1 MSESTTSEERATTPE
16 RRGAAPEKR
25 TGAAEERVAAS
36 EEAATA
42 PESRVTVPE
51 RLTADSEEQTGAIAE
66 REAAPDSR
74 TAAVGPTQ
82 RASGAARPDTGP
94 TRPVAETTRRAAV
107 TTRQPVAEASAAVP
121 PQGSVARPATPEAAV
136 AALAAD
142 GPGLPFLIGV
152 RHHAPS
158 LAAAVPALLDAAA
171 PDVLLVE
178 LPAEFQPWLGWLAH
192 EETRAPVA
200 LAAVPA
206 GGPGAGGEQGPAF
219 YPFADF
225 SPELAALRWAARNGV
240 PAVACDLPLAD
251 RAWARGGPD
260 APAPAPGADSVPVP
274 GEDSAPVPGEGHGLS
289 AALRSRLTGR
299 DGDDLWD
306 RLVEAPAPGSP
317 PEALRRAALLTGWA
331 LRHEAEA
338 RRGVDGTDLVR
349 EACMREHIAEALAN
363 GRRPAVVVGAFH
375 TPALLPYAAGAATA
389 PAVDAPDAAQAPEDA
404 PDAPSALADA
414 PDAPD
419 VLDVPDAPKVP
430 AGPSDAP
437 NAPAGAPDASA
448 AGAPDTPSTPEDAPA
463 ASVGV
468 PLTPAD
474 APNAPAREPG
484 AGATEV
490 GATGTGATEAGATR
504 VETCTVSLIPYTY
517 LLLDSR
523 SGYPAG
529 IRDPEWQHTVLDAA
543 GDPAAL
549 HEALIRTAV
558 RVCADLRGQGHPYG
572 PADGRE
578 VVRVAGD
585 LARLRDLPAPGRG
598 ELLEAVQTVLGR
610 GETYGTGR
618 AVAHALERV
627 LVGTRTGRPAPAAP
641 RSGLGPAVEAE
652 TEVLSLPGPADAH
665 EKAPRDLR
673 LDPARSALDGRRE
686 LLLRRLTVCGIP
698 YAQEQEVTG
707 AAGSEGLTTRWQV
720 RWTPATAAMLTAA
733 GARGVTPAQAAEGV
747 LRGRHATERAE
758 GGPTAAQVVR
768 GLTEAVTCGL
778 PALADE
784 RLTEL
789 AAVLPASGTLPELL
803 AGLDLLDRVA
813 AGHLPGLGA
822 PSAPSPSKA
831 SPDALAPLPTRIA
844 HAVELLTSA
853 AVRQVDGLTG
863 SEEPEDARALLE
875 LAQRADRVG
884 GIRLADA
891 LARLAA
897 DGTPLIAAAAGAV
910 RVLTGH
916 ERAETFG
923 VRVASWVDAA
933 VDGSSRAAL
942 TARLTGVLTAA
953 GPLLTVGVAALD
965 PLLHRVV
972 ELEDA
977 AFLARLPALRGGFD
991 TLSPAARDRLLDTVE
1006 ERLGERV
1013 DIADADDPVESAR
1026 RAVADLAARDLL
1038 TRLGLPVPSPVD
1050 TEGHAPSAHATA
1062 PAPPTASAPVAA
1074 FTTVPRPAAASAPVP
1089 PPSTPASSSDA
1100 TTGTAGPSGSEP
1112 ATITGTV
1119 RPSGPEP
1126 GTDTTTPAP
1135 ADPARSRTA
1144 GTAPATGSEAV
1155 PGTITGTVTGPSS
1168 GNGTDAA
1175 TGTAAPPTGLGTG
1188 TATVR
1193 TLAPADRWRLVL
1205 GRRPDQLPSGA
1216 ARLATALDELYGAG
1230 RGEGSRGGLPMSG
1243 RGRGGRE
1250 APFPGVREWSEELA
1264 ALFGPGVREEVLA
1277 AAAATGRQD
1286 VLTELD
1292 PAAATPSV
1300 ELLRT
1305 VLRYA
1310 GGLPEA
1316 RLAALRPLVRRLVDE
1331 LTRQLATRLRPALTG
1346 TMLARPTRRPGGRL
1360 DLPRTL
1366 RANLATAR
1374 RTADGTVQVV
1384 PEKPVFRS
1392 RARRS
1397 ADWRLILVTDVSGSM
1412 EASTIWSALTASVLA
1427 GVPTLS
1433 THFLAFS
1440 TEVVDLTGH
1449 VHDPLS
1455 LLLEVSVGGGTHIAA
1470 GLRHARSLITVPSR
1484 TLVVVISDFEEGAPL
1499 GGLLSEVRALVATG
1513 CHVLGCA
1520 SLDDAGRPRYSTGVA
1535 GQLVAAGMPVAALSP
1550 LELARWIGEKTA

>member
-1 MSESTTSEERATTPE
+1 MNESTM
-16 RRGAAPEKR
+16 RGAG
-25 TGAAEERVAAS
+25 TGTVAA
-36 EEAATA
+36 A
-42 PESRVTVPE
+42 
-51 RLTADSEEQTGAIAE
+51 GA
-66 REAAPDSR
+66 S
-74 TAAVGPTQ
+74 
-82 RASGAARPDTGP
+82 
-94 TRPVAETTRRAAV
+94 
-107 TTRQPVAEASAAVP
+107 AEASAAGGGPAGAPTAPVVP
-121 PQGSVARPATPEAAV
+121 EVPGRGPAGGPATAEAAV
-136 AALAAD
+136 EALAAA
-142 GPGLPFLIGV
+142 GPGTPFLIGV

-158 LAAAVPALLDAAA
+158 LAAALPALLDAAD

-192 EETRAPVA
+192 EETEAPVA

-206 GGPGAGGEQGPAF
+206 AGPGAGPAGERGPAF

-225 SPELAALRWAARNGV
+225 SPELVALRWAARNGV
-240 PAVACDLPLAD
+240 PAVACDLSLAD
-251 RAWARGGPD
+251 RAWAEGRD
-260 APAPAPGADSVPVP
+260 GALAPVP
-274 GEDSAPVPGEGHGLS
+274 GAASAPVPGEGDGLS

-306 RLVEAPAPGSP
+306 RLVEAQAPGSR

-338 RRGVDGTDLVR
+338 RGGVHGTDLVR
-349 EACMREHIAEALAN
+349 EACMRGHVAEALAD

-375 TPALLPYAAGAATA
+375 TPALLR
-389 PAVDAPDAAQAPEDA
+389 
-404 PDAPSALADA
+404 
-414 PDAPD
+414 
-419 VLDVPDAPKVP
+419 
-430 AGPSDAP
+430 
-437 NAPAGAPDASA
+437 SA
-448 AGAPDTPSTPEDAPA
+448 AGADGTVGPVVAAAEEAGTPGPSSVPEP
-463 ASVGV
+463 SEGGY
-468 PLTPAD
+468 AD
-474 APNAPAREPG
+474 G
-484 AGATEV
+484 TAGA
-490 GATGTGATEAGATR
+490 AA
-504 VETCTVSLIPYTY
+504 CTVSLIPYTY
-517 LLLDSR
+517 PLLDSR

-529 IRDPEWQHTVLDAA
+529 IRDPEWQHTVLEAA
-543 GDPAAL
+543 GDPAAV
-549 HEALIRTAV
+549 HEALVRTAV
-558 RVCADLRGQGHPYG
+558 RLCVALREQGHPYG

-578 VVRVAGD
+578 IVRVAGD

-618 AVAHALERV
+618 AVAQALERV
-627 LVGTRTGRPAPAAP
+627 LVGARTGRPAPAAP
-641 RSGLGPAVEAE
+641 RSGLSPAVETE
-652 TEVLSLPGPADAH
+652 TAALALPGPQDAH

-673 LDPARSALDGRRE
+673 LDPARSDLDRRRE

-707 AAGSEGLTTRWQV
+707 AAGGEGLTTRWRV

-747 LRGRHATERAE
+747 LRQRHAAERAE

-768 GLTEAVTCGL
+768 GLAEAAACGL
-778 PALADE
+778 PAPADE

-803 AGLDLLDRVA
+803 AGLDLLDRID
-813 AGHLPGLGA
+813 AGHLPGLTESDGPAAA
-822 PSAPSPSKA
+822 PDTA
-831 SPDALAPLPTRIA
+831 DTTRAARTA
-844 HAVELLTSA
+844 HAAELLTAA
-853 AVRQVDGLTG
+853 AVRQVEGLTG
-863 SEEPEDARALLE
+863 SEKPEDARALLE
-875 LAQRADRVG
+875 LAQRADRLG
-884 GIRLADA
+884 GIRLTDA

-897 DGTPLIAAAAGAV
+897 DGAPLIAAAAGAV

-916 ERAETFG
+916 EEAGAFG
-923 VRVASWVDAA
+923 ERVASWVDGA
-933 VDGSSRAAL
+933 VDSTSRATL
-942 TARLTGVLTAA
+942 TARLSGVLTVA
-953 GPLLTVGVAALD
+953 GPLLTAGAGALD
-965 PLLHRVV
+965 PLLGRVV
-972 ELEDA
+972 ELDDS

-991 TLSPAARDRLLDTVE
+991 TLSPAARDRLLGTVE

-1013 DIADADDPVESAR
+1013 DDLDADDPAELAR
-1026 RAVADLAARDLL
+1026 RTAADLAARELL
-1038 TRLGLPVPSPVD
+1038 TGLGLPVPPSPRNGRVLPPSD
-1050 TEGHAPSAHATA
+1050 HTAAAPATA
-1062 PAPPTASAPVAA
+1062 PLTGAGPADAPRAEAPPATAPFTEGIPVTALTTEVHPAEASPATAPLTEA
-1074 FTTVPRPAAASAPVP
+1074 
-1089 PPSTPASSSDA
+1089 TPAQ
-1100 TTGTAGPSGSEP
+1100 
-1112 ATITGTV
+1112 
-1119 RPSGPEP
+1119 
-1126 GTDTTTPAP
+1126 AP
-1135 ADPARSRTA
+1135 A
-1144 GTAPATGSEAV
+1144 
-1155 PGTITGTVTGPSS
+1155 
-1168 GNGTDAA
+1168 
-1175 TGTAAPPTGLGTG
+1175 
-1188 TATVR
+1188 R

-1205 GRRPDQLPSGA
+1205 GRSSDRLPSGA

-1230 RGEGSRGGLPMSG
+1230 HGEGSRGGLP
-1243 RGRGGRE
+1243 GRGGSGAGGGRE
-1250 APFPGVREWSEELA
+1250 PSFPGVREWSEELA

-1277 AAAATGRQD
+1277 AAAVTGRQD
-1286 VLTELD
+1286 VLAELD

-1305 VLRYA
+1305 ILQYA

-1316 RLAALRPLVRRLVDE
+1316 RLAALRPLVRHLVEE

-1346 TMLARPTRRPGGRL
+1346 AMTARPTRRPGGRL

-1366 RANLATAR
+1366 HANLATAR
-1374 RTADGTVQVV
+1374 RTADGTIQVI

-1449 VHDPLS
+1449 VRDPLS

-1470 GLRHARSLITVPSR
+1470 GLRHARGLIEVPSR
-1484 TLVVVISDFEEGAPL
+1484 TLVVVISDFEEGGPL
-1499 GGLLSEVRALVATG
+1499 AGLLAEVRALVNTG

>member
-1 MSESTTSEERATTPE
+1 MSTGTPY
-16 RRGAAPEKR
+16 GVPVDGPAA
-25 TGAAEERVAAS
+25 
-36 EEAATA
+36 
-42 PESRVTVPE
+42 
-51 RLTADSEEQTGAIAE
+51 
-66 REAAPDSR
+66 
-74 TAAVGPTQ
+74 GP
-82 RASGAARPDTGP
+82 S
-94 TRPVAETTRRAAV
+94 
-107 TTRQPVAEASAAVP
+107 
-121 PQGSVARPATPEAAV
+121 TPEAAV

-158 LAAAVPALLDAAA
+158 LAAALPALLDAAA

-192 EETRAPVA
+192 EDTEAPVA
-200 LAAVPA
+200 LAAVLADGPGTGPA
-206 GGPGAGGEQGPAF
+206 GERGPAF

-225 SPELAALRWAARNGV
+225 SPELVALRWAARHGI

-251 RAWARGGPD
+251 RAWAGGGPD
-260 APAPAPGADSVPVP
+260 T
-274 GEDSAPVPGEGHGLS
+274 SAPVPDAGPVPGTGEGHGLS

-338 RRGVDGTDLVR
+338 RGGIDGTDLVR
-349 EACMREHIAEALAN
+349 EACMRRHVAEALAS

-375 TPALLPYAAGAATA
+375 TPALL
-389 PAVDAPDAAQAPEDA
+389 
-404 PDAPSALADA
+404 
-414 PDAPD
+414 
-419 VLDVPDAPKVP
+419 
-430 AGPSDAP
+430 
-437 NAPAGAPDASA
+437 ASA
-448 AGAPDTPSTPEDAPA
+448 AAGEARTAAAPA
-463 ASVGV
+463 AE
-468 PLTPAD
+468 PAPGGDGHADD
-474 APNAPAREPG
+474 A
-484 AGATEV
+484 AGTA
-490 GATGTGATEAGATR
+490 A
-504 VETCTVSLIPYTY
+504 CTVSLIPYTY
-517 LLLDSR
+517 PLLDSR

-558 RVCADLRGQGHPYG
+558 LVCAALREQGHPYG

-618 AVAHALERV
+618 AVARALEGV
-627 LVGTRTGRPAPAAP
+627 LVGARTGRPAPAAP
-641 RSGLGPAVEAE
+641 RSGLGPAVETE
-652 TEVLSLPGPADAH
+652 TAALSLPGPGDAH
-665 EKAPRDLR
+665 EKTTRDLR
-673 LDPARSALDGRRE
+673 LDPARSALDRRRE

-698 YAQEQEVTG
+698 YAQEQGVTG

-747 LRGRHATERAE
+747 LRQRHAAELAE

-768 GLTEAVTCGL
+768 GLTEAAGCGL
-778 PALADE
+778 RALADE
-784 RLTEL
+784 RLAEL
-789 AAVLPASGTLPELL
+789 ASVLPASGTLPELL
-803 AGLDLLDRVA
+803 AGLDLLDRID
-813 AGHLPGLGA
+813 AGHLPGLTA
-822 PSAPSPSKA
+822 
-831 SPDALAPLPTRIA
+831 PDALPAPGAPATTDAAGPPESAPATGTGTTKRTGSGTPTDPASAPTTEAASAATTAAASATAPVSARAA
-844 HAVELLTSA
+844 HAAELLTSA

-910 RVLTGH
+910 RVLTGQ
-916 ERAETFG
+916 EEAGAFG

-933 VDGSSRAAL
+933 VDGASRAAL

-953 GPLLTVGVAALD
+953 GPLLTVGVGALD

-972 ELEDA
+972 ELDDS

-1006 ERLGERV
+1006 ERLGVRV
-1013 DIADADDPVESAR
+1013 DTLDADDPAELAR
-1026 RAVADLAARDLL
+1026 RTAADLAARTLL
-1038 TRLGLPVPSPVD
+1038 ADLGLPVPLPPGDPVSLPPAAPGHDVSPPLGD
-1050 TEGHAPSAHATA
+1050 PDPTA
-1062 PAPPTASAPVAA
+1062 PGDSVSPPPGDPAAVPSTGASAA
-1074 FTTVPRPAAASAPVP
+1074 
-1089 PPSTPASSSDA
+1089 
-1100 TTGTAGPSGSEP
+1100 E
-1112 ATITGTV
+1112 
-1119 RPSGPEP
+1119 
-1126 GTDTTTPAP
+1126 
-1135 ADPARSRTA
+1135 
-1144 GTAPATGSEAV
+1144 
-1155 PGTITGTVTGPSS
+1155 
-1168 GNGTDAA
+1168 
-1175 TGTAAPPTGLGTG
+1175 AAP
-1188 TATVR
+1188 VR

-1230 RGEGSRGGLPMSG
+1230 RGEGSRGGLPGGG
-1243 RGRGGRE
+1243 RGGGRE
-1250 APFPGVREWSEELA
+1250 ASFPGVRDWSEELA
-1264 ALFGPGVREEVLA
+1264 ALFGPGIREEVLA
-1277 AAAATGRQD
+1277 AAAATGRPD
-1286 VLTELD
+1286 VLAELD

-1346 TMLARPTRRPGGRL
+1346 TMSARPTRRPGGRL

-1374 RTADGTVQVV
+1374 RTEDGTVQVI

-1392 RARRS
+1392 RSRRS

>member
-1 MSESTTSEERATTPE
+1 MSESTIPETRSTAEVSPTTEAAPAA
-16 RRGAAPEKR
+16 GPPAASPAGSPAAGPAAPEA
-25 TGAAEERVAAS
+25 G
-36 EEAATA
+36 
-42 PESRVTVPE
+42 
-51 RLTADSEEQTGAIAE
+51 
-66 REAAPDSR
+66 
-74 TAAVGPTQ
+74 
-82 RASGAARPDTGP
+82 
-94 TRPVAETTRRAAV
+94 
-107 TTRQPVAEASAAVP
+107 
-121 PQGSVARPATPEAAV
+121 PATSEAAV
-136 AALAAD
+136 AALAAT
-142 GPGLPFLIGV
+142 GPGSPFLIGV

-158 LAAAVPALLDAAA
+158 LAAALPALLDAAA

-192 EETRAPVA
+192 EETEAPVA

-206 GGPGAGGEQGPAF
+206 DGPGPGSVGERGPAF

-225 SPELAALRWAARNGV
+225 SPELVALRWAARNGV

-251 RAWARGGPD
+251 RAWAGRGTD
-260 APAPAPGADSVPVP
+260 NPAPVADADSVP
-274 GEDSAPVPGEGHGLS
+274 GPGEGRGLS
-289 AALRSRLTGR
+289 DALRSRLTGR

-306 RLVEAPAPGSP
+306 RLVEALAPGST

-338 RRGVDGTDLVR
+338 RGEVQRTDLVR
-349 EACMREHIAEALAN
+349 EACMRRHVAEALAS

-375 TPALLPYAAGAATA
+375 TPALLSSAAAAAGGPAPRAARA
-389 PAVDAPDAAQAPEDA
+389 PEAAEAAEAPKAEEAPEAPDRAAA
-404 PDAPSALADA
+404 S
-414 PDAPD
+414 
-419 VLDVPDAPKVP
+419 
-430 AGPSDAP
+430 GPGTD
-437 NAPAGAPDASA
+437 GRVHVA
-448 AGAPDTPSTPEDAPA
+448 AGTA
-463 ASVGV
+463 
-468 PLTPAD
+468 
-474 APNAPAREPG
+474 
-484 AGATEV
+484 
-490 GATGTGATEAGATR
+490 
-504 VETCTVSLIPYTY
+504 TCTVSLVPYTY
-517 LLLDSR
+517 PLLDSR

-558 RVCADLRGQGHPYG
+558 RVCAALREQGHPYG

-585 LARLRDLPAPGRG
+585 LARLRGLPAPGRG

-618 AVAHALERV
+618 AVARALEQV
-627 LVGTRTGRPAPAAP
+627 LVGARTGRPAPAAP

-652 TEVLSLPGPADAH
+652 TEALALPGPEDAH

-673 LDPARSALDGRRE
+673 LDPARSTLDRRRE

-698 YAQEQEVTG
+698 YAQEQGVAG
-707 AAGSEGLTTRWQV
+707 AAGGEGLTTRWQV

-747 LRGRHATERAE
+747 LRQRHAAERAE
-758 GGPTAAQVVR
+758 GGPTAAQVVG
-768 GLTEAVTCGL
+768 GLTGAAECGL

-803 AGLDLLDRVA
+803 AGLDLLDRLD
-813 AGHLPGLGA
+813 AGHLPGSGL
-822 PSAPSPSKA
+822 
-831 SPDALAPLPTRIA
+831 PDATAAPDATATARAARTA
-844 HAVELLTSA
+844 HAAELLTSA
-853 AVRQVDGLTG
+853 AVRQVGGLTG
-863 SEEPEDARALLE
+863 SEDPEDARALLE

-884 GIRLADA
+884 GIRLTDA
-891 LARLAA
+891 LTRLAA

-916 ERAETFG
+916 EEAEAFG
-923 VRVASWVDAA
+923 RRVASWVDGA
-933 VDGSSRAAL
+933 VDSTSRAAL
-942 TARLTGVLTAA
+942 TARLTGVLTVA
-953 GPLLTVGVAALD
+953 GPLLTVGIGALD

-972 ELEDA
+972 ELDDT

-1013 DIADADDPVESAR
+1013 DTLDADDPAELAR
-1026 RAVADLAARDLL
+1026 RTTADLAARELL
-1038 TRLGLPVPSPVD
+1038 AVLGLPVPPPADDGGFPPPPGRPTATRPAPDAAPATTPSD
-1050 TEGHAPSAHATA
+1050 EADAAPSAEATSVPSAEVA
-1062 PAPPTASAPVAA
+1062 PA
-1074 FTTVPRPAAASAPVP
+1074 
-1089 PPSTPASSSDA
+1089 
-1100 TTGTAGPSGSEP
+1100 
-1112 ATITGTV
+1112 
-1119 RPSGPEP
+1119 
-1126 GTDTTTPAP
+1126 
-1135 ADPARSRTA
+1135 
-1144 GTAPATGSEAV
+1144 
-1155 PGTITGTVTGPSS
+1155 
-1168 GNGTDAA
+1168 
-1175 TGTAAPPTGLGTG
+1175 
-1188 TATVR
+1188 R

-1205 GRRPDQLPSGA
+1205 GRRADQLPSGA

-1230 RGEGSRGGLPMSG
+1230 HGEGSRGGLPG
-1243 RGRGGRE
+1243 PGGPGPRGGRE
-1250 APFPGVREWSEELA
+1250 PSFPGVREWSEELA

-1277 AAAATGRQD
+1277 AAAVTGRQD
-1286 VLTELD
+1286 VLAELD
-1292 PAAATPSV
+1292 PAATTPSV

-1305 VLRYA
+1305 ILRYA

-1316 RLAALRPLVRRLVDE
+1316 RLAALRPLVRHLVDE

-1346 TMLARPTRRPGGRL
+1346 TMLARPTRRPGGGL

-1374 RTADGTVQVV
+1374 RTADGTIQVI

-1412 EASTIWSALTASVLA
+1412 ESSTIWSALTASVLA

-1470 GLRHARSLITVPSR
+1470 GLRHARSLIAVPSR

-1499 GGLLSEVRALVATG
+1499 AGLLAEVRSLVTTG

>member
-1 MSESTTSEERATTPE
+1 MPE
-16 RRGAAPEKR
+16 G
-25 TGAAEERVAAS
+25 
-36 EEAATA
+36 
-42 PESRVTVPE
+42 
-51 RLTADSEEQTGAIAE
+51 
-66 REAAPDSR
+66 
-74 TAAVGPTQ
+74 
-82 RASGAARPDTGP
+82 
-94 TRPVAETTRRAAV
+94 RPVAEA
-107 TTRQPVAEASAAVP
+107 PGAVP
-121 PQGSVARPATPEAAV
+121 PQGPEAGPVTPEAAV
-136 AALAAD
+136 AALAVD

-206 GGPGAGGEQGPAF
+206 AGAGAGGERGLAF

-251 RAWARGGPD
+251 RAWARGGPGAP
-260 APAPAPGADSVPVP
+260 APAPAPGADSVR
-274 GEDSAPVPGEGHGLS
+274 VPGEGHGLS
-289 AALRSRLTGR
+289 TALRSRLTGR
-299 DGDDLWD
+299 EGDDLWD
-306 RLVEAPAPGSP
+306 RLVEAPAPGSS

-331 LRHEAEA
+331 LRYEAEA
-338 RRGVDGTDLVR
+338 RYGVDGTDLVR
-349 EACMREHIAEALAN
+349 EACMRDHIAAALAN
-363 GRRPAVVVGAFH
+363 GQRPAVVVGAFH
-375 TPALLPYAAGAATA
+375 TPALLTSAAPGPDTA
-389 PAVDAPDAAQAPEDA
+389 PAAP
-404 PDAPSALADA
+404 
-414 PDAPD
+414 
-419 VLDVPDAPKVP
+419 
-430 AGPSDAP
+430 
-437 NAPAGAPDASA
+437 GAPDTSEAPADATYAPADTPDAA
-448 AGAPDTPSTPEDAPA
+448 AGAPTT
-463 ASVGV
+463 
-468 PLTPAD
+468 
-474 APNAPAREPG
+474 PAREPG
-484 AGATEV
+484 ERAGGLA
-490 GATGTGATEAGATR
+490 EAA
-504 VETCTVSLIPYTY
+504 CTVSLIPYTY
-517 LLLDSR
+517 PLLDSR

-558 RVCADLRGQGHPYG
+558 RVCAALREQGHPYG

-598 ELLEAVQTVLGR
+598 EFLEAVQTVLGR

-627 LVGTRTGRPAPAAP
+627 LVGTRTGHPTPAAP

-652 TEVLSLPGPADAH
+652 TEALSLPGPADTA

-747 LRGRHATERAE
+747 LRGRHAAERAE

-768 GLTEAVTCGL
+768 GLTEAAECGL
-778 PALADE
+778 PALAEE

-813 AGHLPGLGA
+813 AGHLPGLA
-822 PSAPSPSKA
+822 VPRDPSPSDT
-831 SPDALAPLPTRIA
+831 PDALAALPARLA
-844 HAVELLTSA
+844 HAAELLTSA

-916 ERAETFG
+916 EQAETFG

-933 VDGSSRAAL
+933 VDSPSRAAL

-972 ELEDA
+972 ELDDA

-1013 DIADADDPVESAR
+1013 DLAGADDPAELAR

-1038 TRLGLPVPSPVD
+1038 ARLGLPVPSPGG
-1050 TEGHAPSAHATA
+1050 TEGHPPAAHTPEPAPTTTTTAPPSACATITPSPADRAHAH
-1062 PAPPTASAPVAA
+1062 PR
-1074 FTTVPRPAAASAPVP
+1074 TTEEG
-1089 PPSTPASSSDA
+1089 TK
-1100 TTGTAGPSGSEP
+1100 TGTGTAQAPS
-1112 ATITGTV
+1112 TKTGAGQA
-1119 RPSGPEP
+1119 PSPE
-1126 GTDTTTPAP
+1126 
-1135 ADPARSRTA
+1135 
-1144 GTAPATGSEAV
+1144 
-1155 PGTITGTVTGPSS
+1155 TGP
-1168 GNGTDAA
+1168 DAA
-1175 TGTAAPPTGLGTG
+1175 TGAAAPPTGLGG
-1188 TATVR
+1188 ATTPAR

-1205 GRRPDQLPSGA
+1205 GRRPDQLPPGA

-1230 RGEGSRGGLPMSG
+1230 RGEGSRGGLPMPG
-1243 RGRGGRE
+1243 QGRGGRE
-1250 APFPGVREWSEELA
+1250 ASFPGVREWSEELA

-1346 TMLARPTRRPGGRL
+1346 TMQARPTRRPGGRL

-1374 RTADGTVQVV
+1374 RAEDGTVQVV
-1384 PEKPVFRS
+1384 PERPVFRS

>member
-1 MSESTTSEERATTPE
+1 MSQSTTPGTGATTPGNETGATVPGNETGATAPDRRSAAENRATTPGG
-16 RRGAAPEKR
+16 RAP
-25 TGAAEERVAAS
+25 AAEKPIAAGG
-36 EEAATA
+36 ATRSA
-42 PESRVTVPE
+42 
-51 RLTADSEEQTGAIAE
+51 
-66 REAAPDSR
+66 
-74 TAAVGPTQ
+74 
-82 RASGAARPDTGP
+82 
-94 TRPVAETTRRAAV
+94 
-107 TTRQPVAEASAAVP
+107 AEAPAAVP
-121 PQGSVARPATPEAAV
+121 RQALAAGPDTPEAAV

-192 EETRAPVA
+192 EETLAPVA

-206 GGPGAGGEQGPAF
+206 DGLGSGGEQGPAF

-251 RAWARGGPD
+251 RAWARGGRE
-260 APAPAPGADSVPVP
+260 APP
-274 GEDSAPVPGEGHGLS
+274 PVPGEGHHGVGQGLS
-289 AALRSRLTGR
+289 AALRTRLTGR

-331 LRHEAEA
+331 LRYEAEA
-338 RRGVDGTDLVR
+338 RHGVDGTDLVR
-349 EACMREHIAEALAN
+349 EACMRDHIAKALAE

-375 TPALLPYAAGAATA
+375 TPALLTPTTGTATTAGAATTA
-389 PAVDAPDAAQAPEDA
+389 GTATTPAVAAPGTVAS
-404 PDAPSALADA
+404 APSTRADA
-414 PDAPD
+414 TDTT
-419 VLDVPDAPKVP
+419 
-430 AGPSDAP
+430 AP
-437 NAPAGAPDASA
+437 NTATTTGTPYAPVEV
-448 AGAPDTPSTPEDAPA
+448 PDTPAH
-463 ASVGV
+463 
-468 PLTPAD
+468 
-474 APNAPAREPG
+474 EPG
-484 AGATEV
+484 EGP
-490 GATGTGATEAGATR
+490 TGSAA
-504 VETCTVSLIPYTY
+504 CTVSLIPYTY
-517 LLLDSR
+517 PLLDSR

-543 GDPAAL
+543 GDPDAL

-558 RVCADLRGQGHPYG
+558 RVCAALREQGHPYG

-578 VVRVAGD
+578 VVRVAAD

-627 LVGTRTGRPAPAAP
+627 LVGTRTGRPTPAAP

-652 TEVLSLPGPADAH
+652 TEALSLPGPADTY
-665 EKAPRDLR
+665 EKTPRDLR
-673 LDPARSALDGRRE
+673 LDPARSGLDGRRE

-768 GLTEAVTCGL
+768 GLTEAVECGL

-822 PSAPSPSKA
+822 PHDPARPKVSNSV
-831 SPDALAPLPTRIA
+831 APLSTRIA
-844 HAVELLTSA
+844 YAAELLTSA

-863 SEEPEDARALLE
+863 SEEPKDARALLE

-916 ERAETFG
+916 EQADTFG

-933 VDGSSRAAL
+933 VDSHSRAAL

-972 ELEDA
+972 EVDDT
-977 AFLARLPALRGGFD
+977 AFLSRLPALRGGFD

-1013 DIADADDPVESAR
+1013 DLAGADDPAELAR
-1026 RAVADLAARDLL
+1026 RTVADLAARDLL
-1038 TRLGLPVPSPVD
+1038 TALGLPVPPPGD
-1050 TEGHAPSAHATA
+1050 TDRP
-1062 PAPPTASAPVAA
+1062 PPPTATTAPQLPAP
-1074 FTTVPRPAAASAPVP
+1074 TTVPPPVASAVTAPPPADVARPRPRTTEGAADTASAHSPETGAPAA
-1089 PPSTPASSSDA
+1089 
-1100 TTGTAGPSGSEP
+1100 TG
-1112 ATITGTV
+1112 
-1119 RPSGPEP
+1119 
-1126 GTDTTTPAP
+1126 TTPAP
-1135 ADPARSRTA
+1135 SPE
-1144 GTAPATGSEAV
+1144 TAPAHAAEPTAGPTPESTPEPV
-1155 PGTITGTVTGPSS
+1155 P
-1168 GNGTDAA
+1168 A
-1175 TGTAAPPTGLGTG
+1175 
-1188 TATVR
+1188 R

-1230 RGEGSRGGLPMSG
+1230 RGEGSRGGLPMTG

-1374 RTADGTVQVV
+1374 RTEDGTVRIV

-1455 LLLEVSVGGGTHIAA
+1455 LLLEVSVGGGTHIAT

-1513 CHVLGCA
+1513 CQVLGCA

>member
-1 MSESTTSEERATTPE
+1 MSQSTTPDTW
-16 RRGAAPEKR
+16 
-25 TGAAEERVAAS
+25 
-36 EEAATA
+36 ATA
-42 PESRVTVPE
+42 ETSPGTDASP
-51 RLTADSEEQTGAIAE
+51 AGAPKGP
-66 REAAPDSR
+66 AA
-74 TAAVGPTQ
+74 GPT
-82 RASGAARPDTGP
+82 SPK
-94 TRPVAETTRRAAV
+94 
-107 TTRQPVAEASAAVP
+107 
-121 PQGSVARPATPEAAV
+121 AAV
-136 AALAAD
+136 AALAAT

-158 LAAAVPALLDAAA
+158 LAAALPALLDAAA
-171 PDVLLVE
+171 PDILLVE

-192 EETRAPVA
+192 EETEAPVA

-206 GGPGAGGEQGPAF
+206 DGPGPSSAGDRGPAF

-225 SPELAALRWAARNGV
+225 SPELVALRWAARNGV

-251 RAWARGGPD
+251 RAWAGGRPD
-260 APAPAPGADSVPVP
+260 TPAPVPGADS
-274 GEDSAPVPGEGHGLS
+274 APTPGEGHGLS

-306 RLVEAPAPGSP
+306 RLVEAPAPGST

-331 LRHEAEA
+331 LRYEAEA
-338 RRGVDGTDLVR
+338 GGGVDGRDLVR
-349 EACMREHIAEALAN
+349 EDCMRGHVADALAS

-375 TPALLPYAAGAATA
+375 TPALLPSAAGAAGG
-389 PAVDAPDAAQAPEDA
+389 PA
-404 PDAPSALADA
+404 
-414 PDAPD
+414 
-419 VLDVPDAPKVP
+419 
-430 AGPSDAP
+430 SD
-437 NAPAGAPDASA
+437 APDASA
-448 AGAPDTPSTPEDAPA
+448 
-463 ASVGV
+463 V
-468 PLTPAD
+468 PP
-474 APNAPAREPG
+474 EPG
-484 AGATEV
+484 ADGQVKGA
-490 GATGTGATEAGATR
+490 GGTAE
-504 VETCTVSLIPYTY
+504 CTVSLVPYSY
-517 LLLDSR
+517 PLLDSR

-558 RVCADLRGQGHPYG
+558 RVCAALREQGHPYG

-618 AVAHALERV
+618 AVARALERV
-627 LVGTRTGRPAPAAP
+627 LVGVRTGRPTPAAP

-652 TEVLSLPGPADAH
+652 TAALSLPGPQDAY
-665 EKAPRDLR
+665 EKTPRDLR
-673 LDPARSALDGRRE
+673 LDPVRSTLDRRRE

-707 AAGSEGLTTRWQV
+707 AAGAEGLTTRWQV

-747 LRGRHATERAE
+747 LRQRHAAERAE
-758 GGPTAAQVVR
+758 DGPTAAQVVR
-768 GLTEAVTCGL
+768 GLMEAAECGL

-789 AAVLPASGTLPELL
+789 AAVLPAGGTLPELL
-803 AGLDLLDRVA
+803 AGLDLLDRIGV
-813 AGHLPGLGA
+813 GHLPGLAA
-822 PSAPSPSKA
+822 PDGPPA
-831 SPDALAPLPTRIA
+831 PDATASDRAARTARA
-844 HAVELLTSA
+844 AELLTSA

-884 GIRLADA
+884 GIRLTDA

-916 ERAETFG
+916 EEAEVFG
-923 VRVASWVDAA
+923 VRVASWVDGA
-933 VDGSSRAAL
+933 VDSASRAAL

-953 GPLLTVGVAALD
+953 GPLLTVGAGTLD

-972 ELEDA
+972 ELDDA

-1013 DIADADDPVESAR
+1013 DSLDADDP
-1026 RAVADLAARDLL
+1026 ADLAARTAADLSARELL
-1038 TRLGLPVPSPVD
+1038 TGLGLPVPPPAHHDRFPPLSGSPAAM
-1050 TEGHAPSAHATA
+1050 GPGPAPATA
-1062 PAPPTASAPVAA
+1062 PSTEATSA
-1074 FTTVPRPAAASAPVP
+1074 
-1089 PPSTPASSSDA
+1089 
-1100 TTGTAGPSGSEP
+1100 
-1112 ATITGTV
+1112 
-1119 RPSGPEP
+1119 
-1126 GTDTTTPAP
+1126 
-1135 ADPARSRTA
+1135 
-1144 GTAPATGSEAV
+1144 
-1155 PGTITGTVTGPSS
+1155 
-1168 GNGTDAA
+1168 
-1175 TGTAAPPTGLGTG
+1175 
-1188 TATVR
+1188 R

-1205 GRRPDQLPSGA
+1205 GRRPDQLPSA
-1216 ARLATALDELYGAG
+1216 VVRLATALDELYGEG
-1230 RGEGSRGGLPMSG
+1230 RGEGSRGGMPGPGQGGG
-1243 RGRGGRE
+1243 RRGGRE

-1264 ALFGPGVREEVLA
+1264 ALFGPGIREEVLA
-1277 AAAATGRQD
+1277 AAAASGRQD
-1286 VLTELD
+1286 VLAEID

-1374 RTADGTVQVV
+1374 RTADGTVQVI

-1427 GVPTLS
+1427 GVPALS

-1470 GLRHARSLITVPSR
+1470 GLRHARSLITVPTR

-1499 GGLLSEVRALVATG
+1499 GGLLAEVRALVNTG

-1550 LELARWIGEKTA
+1550 LELARWIGEKTV

>member
-1 MSESTTSEERATTPE
+1 MDESTMAGASAEAPPAAGVPAGAPTAPVVPAVPG
-16 RRGAAPEKR
+16 RGPAGGP
-25 TGAAEERVAAS
+25 
-36 EEAATA
+36 ATA
-42 PESRVTVPE
+42 
-51 RLTADSEEQTGAIAE
+51 
-66 REAAPDSR
+66 
-74 TAAVGPTQ
+74 
-82 RASGAARPDTGP
+82 
-94 TRPVAETTRRAAV
+94 
-107 TTRQPVAEASAAVP
+107 
-121 PQGSVARPATPEAAV
+121 EAAV
-136 AALAAD
+136 AALAAA
-142 GPGLPFLIGV
+142 GPGAPFLIGV

-158 LAAAVPALLDAAA
+158 LAAALPALLDAAD

-192 EETRAPVA
+192 EETEAPVA

-206 GGPGAGGEQGPAF
+206 AGPAGERGPAF

-225 SPELAALRWAARNGV
+225 SPELVALRWAARNGV

-251 RAWARGGPD
+251 RAWAEGRDG
-260 APAPAPGADSVPVP
+260 APAPVPGAA
-274 GEDSAPVPGEGHGLS
+274 SAPVPGEGHGLS

-299 DGDDLWD
+299 EGDDLWD
-306 RLVEAPAPGSP
+306 RLVEAQAPGST

-331 LRHEAEA
+331 LRYEAEA
-338 RRGVDGTDLVR
+338 RGGVHGTDLVR
-349 EACMREHIAEALAN
+349 EACMRGHVAEALAN

-375 TPALLPYAAGAATA
+375 TPALLRSGAGAGADGTACTAVAAAEEAGSPGPSSVPEPSAGGHADGVAGAAA
-389 PAVDAPDAAQAPEDA
+389 
-404 PDAPSALADA
+404 
-414 PDAPD
+414 
-419 VLDVPDAPKVP
+419 
-430 AGPSDAP
+430 
-437 NAPAGAPDASA
+437 
-448 AGAPDTPSTPEDAPA
+448 
-463 ASVGV
+463 
-468 PLTPAD
+468 
-474 APNAPAREPG
+474 
-484 AGATEV
+484 
-490 GATGTGATEAGATR
+490 
-504 VETCTVSLIPYTY
+504 CTVSLIPYTY
-517 LLLDSR
+517 PLLDSR

-543 GDPAAL
+543 GDPAVV
-549 HEALIRTAV
+549 HEALVRTAV
-558 RVCADLRGQGHPYG
+558 RLCAALREQGHPYG

-578 VVRVAGD
+578 IVRVAGD

-618 AVAHALERV
+618 AVAQALERV
-627 LVGTRTGRPAPAAP
+627 LVGARTGRPAPAAP
-641 RSGLGPAVEAE
+641 RSGLSPAVEAE
-652 TEVLSLPGPADAH
+652 TAALALPGPQDAH

-673 LDPARSALDGRRE
+673 LDPARSALDRRRE

-707 AAGSEGLTTRWQV
+707 AAGAEGLTTRWRV

-747 LRGRHATERAE
+747 LRQRHAAERAE

-768 GLTEAVTCGL
+768 GLAEAAACGL
-778 PALADE
+778 PAPADE

-803 AGLDLLDRVA
+803 AGLDLLDRID
-813 AGHLPGLGA
+813 AGHLPGLTEPDG
-822 PSAPSPSKA
+822 SA
-831 SPDALAPLPTRIA
+831 APLDAADTTRAARTA
-844 HAVELLTSA
+844 HAAELLTAA
-853 AVRQVDGLTG
+853 AVRQVEGLTG
-863 SEEPEDARALLE
+863 SEKPEDARALLE
-875 LAQRADRVG
+875 LAQRADRLG
-884 GIRLADA
+884 GIRLTDA

-897 DGTPLIAAAAGAV
+897 DGAPLIAAAAGAV

-916 ERAETFG
+916 EDAAAFG
-923 VRVASWVDAA
+923 ERVASWVDGA
-933 VDGSSRAAL
+933 VDSTSRATL
-942 TARLTGVLTAA
+942 TARLSGVLTVA
-953 GPLLTVGVAALD
+953 GPLLTVGVGALD
-965 PLLHRVV
+965 PLLDRVV
-972 ELEDA
+972 ELDDS

-991 TLSPAARDRLLDTVE
+991 TLSPAARDRLLGTVE

-1013 DIADADDPVESAR
+1013 DDLDADDPAELAR
-1026 RAVADLAARDLL
+1026 RTAADLAARELL
-1038 TRLGLPVPSPVD
+1038 TVLGLPVPPSPDDGRVPPTAPVTALT
-1050 TEGHAPSAHATA
+1050 TEAPPAEAPSAEAPPATA
-1062 PAPPTASAPVAA
+1062 HPTEAPRATAHPTE
-1074 FTTVPRPAAASAPVP
+1074 
-1089 PPSTPASSSDA
+1089 
-1100 TTGTAGPSGSEP
+1100 AGP
-1112 ATITGTV
+1112 AQ
-1119 RPSGPEP
+1119 
-1126 GTDTTTPAP
+1126 AP
-1135 ADPARSRTA
+1135 A
-1144 GTAPATGSEAV
+1144 
-1155 PGTITGTVTGPSS
+1155 
-1168 GNGTDAA
+1168 
-1175 TGTAAPPTGLGTG
+1175 
-1188 TATVR
+1188 R

-1205 GRRPDQLPSGA
+1205 GRSSDRLPSGA
-1216 ARLATALDELYGAG
+1216 ALLATALDELYGAG
-1230 RGEGSRGGLPMSG
+1230 HGEGSRGGLPG
-1243 RGRGGRE
+1243 RDGAGGGRE
-1250 APFPGVREWSEELA
+1250 PSFPGVREWSEELA

-1277 AAAATGRQD
+1277 AAAVTGRQD
-1286 VLTELD
+1286 VLAELD

-1305 VLRYA
+1305 ILQYA

-1316 RLAALRPLVRRLVDE
+1316 RLAALRPLVRHLVEE

-1346 TMLARPTRRPGGRL
+1346 AMTARPTRRPGGRL

-1366 RANLATAR
+1366 HANLATAR
-1374 RTADGTVQVV
+1374 RTADGTIQVI

-1449 VHDPLS
+1449 VRDPLS

-1470 GLRHARSLITVPSR
+1470 GLRHARGLIEVPSR
-1484 TLVVVISDFEEGAPL
+1484 TLVVVISDFEEGGPL
-1499 GGLLSEVRALVATG
+1499 AGLLAEVRALVNTG

>member
-1 MSESTTSEERATTPE
+1 MSESTIPETRSTAEVSPTTEAAPAA
-16 RRGAAPEKR
+16 GPPAGPAAPEA
-25 TGAAEERVAAS
+25 G
-36 EEAATA
+36 
-42 PESRVTVPE
+42 
-51 RLTADSEEQTGAIAE
+51 
-66 REAAPDSR
+66 
-74 TAAVGPTQ
+74 
-82 RASGAARPDTGP
+82 
-94 TRPVAETTRRAAV
+94 
-107 TTRQPVAEASAAVP
+107 
-121 PQGSVARPATPEAAV
+121 PATSEAAV
-136 AALAAD
+136 AALAAT
-142 GPGLPFLIGV
+142 GPGSPFLIGV

-158 LAAAVPALLDAAA
+158 LAAALPALLDAAA

-192 EETRAPVA
+192 EETEAPVA

-206 GGPGAGGEQGPAF
+206 DGPGPGSVGERGPAF

-225 SPELAALRWAARNGV
+225 SPELVALRWAARNGV

-251 RAWARGGPD
+251 RAWAGRGTD
-260 APAPAPGADSVPVP
+260 TPAPVADADSVP
-274 GEDSAPVPGEGHGLS
+274 GPGEGRGLS
-289 AALRSRLTGR
+289 GALRSRLTGR

-306 RLVEAPAPGSP
+306 RLVEALAPGST

-338 RRGVDGTDLVR
+338 RGEVQGTDLVR
-349 EACMREHIAEALAN
+349 EACMRRHVAEALAS

-375 TPALLPYAAGAATA
+375 TPALLPSVAAAAGGPAPEAAEAAEA
-389 PAVDAPDAAQAPEDA
+389 PEAPDRAAA
-404 PDAPSALADA
+404 S
-414 PDAPD
+414 
-419 VLDVPDAPKVP
+419 
-430 AGPSDAP
+430 GPGTD
-437 NAPAGAPDASA
+437 GRVHVA
-448 AGAPDTPSTPEDAPA
+448 AGTA
-463 ASVGV
+463 
-468 PLTPAD
+468 
-474 APNAPAREPG
+474 
-484 AGATEV
+484 
-490 GATGTGATEAGATR
+490 
-504 VETCTVSLIPYTY
+504 TCTVSLVPYTY
-517 LLLDSR
+517 PLLDSR

-558 RVCADLRGQGHPYG
+558 RVCAALREQGHPYG

-585 LARLRDLPAPGRG
+585 LARLRGLPAPGRG

-618 AVAHALERV
+618 AVARALEQV
-627 LVGTRTGRPAPAAP
+627 LVGARTGRPAPAAP

-652 TEVLSLPGPADAH
+652 TEALALPGPEDAH

-673 LDPARSALDGRRE
+673 LDPARSTLDRRRE

-698 YAQEQEVTG
+698 YAQEQGVAG
-707 AAGSEGLTTRWQV
+707 AAGGEGLTTRWQV

-747 LRGRHATERAE
+747 LRQRHAAERAE
-758 GGPTAAQVVR
+758 GGPTAAQVVG
-768 GLTEAVTCGL
+768 GLTGAAECGL
-778 PALADE
+778 PALADD

-803 AGLDLLDRVA
+803 AGLDLLDRLD
-813 AGHLPGLGA
+813 AGHLPGSGL
-822 PSAPSPSKA
+822 
-831 SPDALAPLPTRIA
+831 PDATAAPDATATARAARTA
-844 HAVELLTSA
+844 HAAELLTSA

-863 SEEPEDARALLE
+863 SEDPEDARALLE
-875 LAQRADRVG
+875 LAQRANRVG
-884 GIRLADA
+884 GIRLTDA
-891 LARLAA
+891 LTRLAA

-916 ERAETFG
+916 EEAEAFG
-923 VRVASWVDAA
+923 RRVASWVDGA
-933 VDGSSRAAL
+933 VDSTSRAAL
-942 TARLTGVLTAA
+942 TARLTGVLTVA
-953 GPLLTVGVAALD
+953 GPLLTVGIGALD

-972 ELEDA
+972 ELDDT

-1013 DIADADDPVESAR
+1013 DTLDADDPAELAR
-1026 RAVADLAARDLL
+1026 RTTADLAARELL
-1038 TRLGLPVPSPVD
+1038 AVLGLPVPPPADDGGFPPPPGRPTATRPAPDAVPATTPSD
-1050 TEGHAPSAHATA
+1050 EADAAPSAEATSVPSAEVA
-1062 PAPPTASAPVAA
+1062 PA
-1074 FTTVPRPAAASAPVP
+1074 
-1089 PPSTPASSSDA
+1089 
-1100 TTGTAGPSGSEP
+1100 
-1112 ATITGTV
+1112 
-1119 RPSGPEP
+1119 
-1126 GTDTTTPAP
+1126 
-1135 ADPARSRTA
+1135 
-1144 GTAPATGSEAV
+1144 
-1155 PGTITGTVTGPSS
+1155 
-1168 GNGTDAA
+1168 
-1175 TGTAAPPTGLGTG
+1175 
-1188 TATVR
+1188 R

-1205 GRRPDQLPSGA
+1205 GRRADQLPSGA

-1230 RGEGSRGGLPMSG
+1230 HGEGSRGGLPG
-1243 RGRGGRE
+1243 PGGPGPRGGRE
-1250 APFPGVREWSEELA
+1250 PSFPGVREWSEELA

-1277 AAAATGRQD
+1277 AAAVTGRQD
-1286 VLTELD
+1286 VLAELD
-1292 PAAATPSV
+1292 PAATTPSV

-1305 VLRYA
+1305 ILRYA

-1316 RLAALRPLVRRLVDE
+1316 RLAALRPLVRHLVDE

-1374 RTADGTVQVV
+1374 RTADGTIQVI

-1412 EASTIWSALTASVLA
+1412 ESSTIWSALTASVLA

-1440 TEVVDLTGH
+1440 TEVVDLSGH

-1470 GLRHARSLITVPSR
+1470 GLRHARSLIAVPSR

-1499 GGLLSEVRALVATG
+1499 AGLLAEVRSLVTTG

>member
-1 MSESTTSEERATTPE
+1 
-16 RRGAAPEKR
+16 
-25 TGAAEERVAAS
+25 
-36 EEAATA
+36 
-42 PESRVTVPE
+42 
-51 RLTADSEEQTGAIAE
+51 
-66 REAAPDSR
+66 
-74 TAAVGPTQ
+74 
-82 RASGAARPDTGP
+82 
-94 TRPVAETTRRAAV
+94 
-107 TTRQPVAEASAAVP
+107 
-121 PQGSVARPATPEAAV
+121 
-136 AALAAD
+136 
-142 GPGLPFLIGV
+142 
-152 RHHAPS
+152 
-158 LAAAVPALLDAAA
+158 
-171 PDVLLVE
+171 
-178 LPAEFQPWLGWLAH
+178 
-192 EETRAPVA
+192 
-200 LAAVPA
+200 
-206 GGPGAGGEQGPAF
+206 
-219 YPFADF
+219 
-225 SPELAALRWAARNGV
+225 
-240 PAVACDLPLAD
+240 D
-251 RAWARGGPD
+251 RAWARGGPGAP
-260 APAPAPGADSVPVP
+260 APAPAPGADSVR
-274 GEDSAPVPGEGHGLS
+274 VPGEGHGLS
-289 AALRSRLTGR
+289 TALRSRLTGR
-299 DGDDLWD
+299 EGDDLWD
-306 RLVEAPAPGSP
+306 RLVEAPAPGSS

-331 LRHEAEA
+331 LRYEAEA
-338 RRGVDGTDLVR
+338 RYGVDGTDLVR
-349 EACMREHIAEALAN
+349 EACMRDHIAAALAN
-363 GRRPAVVVGAFH
+363 GQRPAVVVGAFH
-375 TPALLPYAAGAATA
+375 TPALLTSAAPGPDTA
-389 PAVDAPDAAQAPEDA
+389 PAAP
-404 PDAPSALADA
+404 
-414 PDAPD
+414 
-419 VLDVPDAPKVP
+419 
-430 AGPSDAP
+430 
-437 NAPAGAPDASA
+437 GAPDTSEAPADATYAPADTPDAA
-448 AGAPDTPSTPEDAPA
+448 AGAPTT
-463 ASVGV
+463 
-468 PLTPAD
+468 
-474 APNAPAREPG
+474 PAREPG
-484 AGATEV
+484 ERAGGLA
-490 GATGTGATEAGATR
+490 EAA
-504 VETCTVSLIPYTY
+504 CTVSLIPYTY
-517 LLLDSR
+517 PLLDSR

-558 RVCADLRGQGHPYG
+558 RVCAALREQGHPYG

-598 ELLEAVQTVLGR
+598 EFLEAVQTVLGR

-627 LVGTRTGRPAPAAP
+627 LVGTRTGHPTPAAP

-652 TEVLSLPGPADAH
+652 TEALSLPGPADTA

-747 LRGRHATERAE
+747 LRGRHAAERAE

-768 GLTEAVTCGL
+768 GLTEAAECGL
-778 PALADE
+778 PALAEE

-813 AGHLPGLGA
+813 AGHLPGLA
-822 PSAPSPSKA
+822 VPRDPSPSDT
-831 SPDALAPLPTRIA
+831 PDALAALPARLA
-844 HAVELLTSA
+844 HAAELLTSA

-916 ERAETFG
+916 EQAETFG

-933 VDGSSRAAL
+933 VDSPSRAAL

-972 ELEDA
+972 ELDDA

-1013 DIADADDPVESAR
+1013 DLAGADDPAELAR

-1038 TRLGLPVPSPVD
+1038 ARLGLPVPSPGG
-1050 TEGHAPSAHATA
+1050 TEGHPPAAHTPEPAPTTTTTAPPSACATITPSPADRAHAH
-1062 PAPPTASAPVAA
+1062 PR
-1074 FTTVPRPAAASAPVP
+1074 TTEEG
-1089 PPSTPASSSDA
+1089 TK
-1100 TTGTAGPSGSEP
+1100 TGTGTAQAPS
-1112 ATITGTV
+1112 TKTGAGQA
-1119 RPSGPEP
+1119 PSPE
-1126 GTDTTTPAP
+1126 
-1135 ADPARSRTA
+1135 
-1144 GTAPATGSEAV
+1144 
-1155 PGTITGTVTGPSS
+1155 TGP
-1168 GNGTDAA
+1168 DAA
-1175 TGTAAPPTGLGTG
+1175 TGAAAPPTGLGG
-1188 TATVR
+1188 ATTPAR

-1205 GRRPDQLPSGA
+1205 GRRPDQLPPGA

-1230 RGEGSRGGLPMSG
+1230 RGEGSRGGLPMPG
-1243 RGRGGRE
+1243 QGRGGRE
-1250 APFPGVREWSEELA
+1250 ASFPGVREWSEELA

-1346 TMLARPTRRPGGRL
+1346 TMQARPTRRPGGRL

-1374 RTADGTVQVV
+1374 RAEDGTVQVV
-1384 PEKPVFRS
+1384 PERPVFRS

>member
-1 MSESTTSEERATTPE
+1 MSESTIPGTRSTAEVPPTAEAAFTAGPPAVSPAGSPAAGPAVPEAGPATSEA
-16 RRGAAPEKR
+16 G
-25 TGAAEERVAAS
+25 
-36 EEAATA
+36 
-42 PESRVTVPE
+42 
-51 RLTADSEEQTGAIAE
+51 
-66 REAAPDSR
+66 
-74 TAAVGPTQ
+74 
-82 RASGAARPDTGP
+82 
-94 TRPVAETTRRAAV
+94 
-107 TTRQPVAEASAAVP
+107 
-121 PQGSVARPATPEAAV
+121 PATSEAAV
-136 AALAAD
+136 AALAAT
-142 GPGLPFLIGV
+142 GPGAPFLIGV

-158 LAAAVPALLDAAA
+158 LAGALPALLDAAA

-192 EETRAPVA
+192 EETEAPVA

-206 GGPGAGGEQGPAF
+206 DGPGPGSAGERGPAF

-225 SPELAALRWAARNGV
+225 SPELVALRWAARNGV

-251 RAWARGGPD
+251 RAWAGRGTD
-260 APAPAPGADSVPVP
+260 TPAPAPGADSVP
-274 GEDSAPVPGEGHGLS
+274 GPGEGRGLS
-289 AALRSRLTGR
+289 DALRSRLTGR

-306 RLVEAPAPGSP
+306 RLVEALAPGST

-338 RRGVDGTDLVR
+338 RGEVQGTDLVR
-349 EACMREHIAEALAN
+349 EACMRRHVAEALAS

-375 TPALLPYAAGAATA
+375 TPALLPSAAAADAAAGGPAQEAPEAAE
-389 PAVDAPDAAQAPEDA
+389 APDRAAA
-404 PDAPSALADA
+404 S
-414 PDAPD
+414 
-419 VLDVPDAPKVP
+419 
-430 AGPSDAP
+430 GPGTDDRVHA
-437 NAPAGAPDASA
+437 A
-448 AGAPDTPSTPEDAPA
+448 AGTD
-463 ASVGV
+463 
-468 PLTPAD
+468 
-474 APNAPAREPG
+474 
-484 AGATEV
+484 
-490 GATGTGATEAGATR
+490 
-504 VETCTVSLIPYTY
+504 TCTVSLVPYTY
-517 LLLDSR
+517 PLLDSR

-558 RVCADLRGQGHPYG
+558 RVCAALREQGHPYG

-585 LARLRDLPAPGRG
+585 LARLRGLPAPGRG

-618 AVAHALERV
+618 AVARALEQV
-627 LVGTRTGRPAPAAP
+627 LVGARTGRPAPAAP

-652 TEVLSLPGPADAH
+652 TEALALPGPEDAH
-665 EKAPRDLR
+665 EKTPRDLR
-673 LDPARSALDGRRE
+673 LDPARSPLDRRRE

-698 YAQEQEVTG
+698 YAQEQGVAG
-707 AAGSEGLTTRWQV
+707 AAGGEGLTTRWQV

-747 LRGRHATERAE
+747 LRQRHAAERAE
-758 GGPTAAQVVR
+758 GGPTAAQVVG
-768 GLTEAVTCGL
+768 GLTGAAECGL

-803 AGLDLLDRVA
+803 SGLDLLDRLD
-813 AGHLPGLGA
+813 AGHLPGLGV
-822 PSAPSPSKA
+822 
-831 SPDALAPLPTRIA
+831 PDATAAPDATASARTARTA
-844 HAVELLTSA
+844 HAAELLTSA

-863 SEEPEDARALLE
+863 SEDPEDARALLE

-884 GIRLADA
+884 GIRLTDA
-891 LARLAA
+891 LTRLAA

-916 ERAETFG
+916 EEAESFG
-923 VRVASWVDAA
+923 GRVASWVDGA
-933 VDGSSRAAL
+933 VDSTSRAAL
-942 TARLTGVLTAA
+942 TARLTGVLTVA
-953 GPLLTVGVAALD
+953 GPLLTVGIGALD

-972 ELEDA
+972 ELDDT

-1013 DIADADDPVESAR
+1013 DTLDADDPAELAR
-1026 RAVADLAARDLL
+1026 RTTADLAARELL
-1038 TRLGLPVPSPVD
+1038 AGLGLPVPPPADDDRFPPPPGRPTATRPAPDAAPTTAPD
-1050 TEGHAPSAHATA
+1050 TTPSDAPDTTPSAEVA
-1062 PAPPTASAPVAA
+1062 PA
-1074 FTTVPRPAAASAPVP
+1074 
-1089 PPSTPASSSDA
+1089 
-1100 TTGTAGPSGSEP
+1100 
-1112 ATITGTV
+1112 
-1119 RPSGPEP
+1119 
-1126 GTDTTTPAP
+1126 
-1135 ADPARSRTA
+1135 
-1144 GTAPATGSEAV
+1144 
-1155 PGTITGTVTGPSS
+1155 
-1168 GNGTDAA
+1168 
-1175 TGTAAPPTGLGTG
+1175 
-1188 TATVR
+1188 R

-1205 GRRPDQLPSGA
+1205 GRRADQLPSGA

-1230 RGEGSRGGLPMSG
+1230 HGEGSRGGLPG
-1243 RGRGGRE
+1243 PGPRGGRE
-1250 APFPGVREWSEELA
+1250 PSFPGVREWSEELA

-1277 AAAATGRQD
+1277 AAAVTGRQD
-1286 VLTELD
+1286 VLAELD
-1292 PAAATPSV
+1292 PAATTPSV
-1300 ELLRT
+1300 ELLRSI
-1305 VLRYA
+1305 LRYA

-1316 RLAALRPLVRRLVDE
+1316 RLAALRPLVRHLVDE

-1374 RTADGTVQVV
+1374 RTADGTIQVI

-1412 EASTIWSALTASVLA
+1412 ESSTIWSALTASVLA

-1470 GLRHARSLITVPSR
+1470 GLRHARSLIAVPSR

-1499 GGLLSEVRALVATG
+1499 AGLLAEVRSLVTTG

>member
-1 MSESTTSEERATTPE
+1 MSESTTPGTRSTAEVPPTGP
-16 RRGAAPEKR
+16 AP
-25 TGAAEERVAAS
+25 AAS
-36 EEAATA
+36 PAQDPAT
-42 PESRVTVPE
+42 
-51 RLTADSEEQTGAIAE
+51 G
-66 REAAPDSR
+66 
-74 TAAVGPTQ
+74 
-82 RASGAARPDTGP
+82 
-94 TRPVAETTRRAAV
+94 
-107 TTRQPVAEASAAVP
+107 
-121 PQGSVARPATPEAAV
+121 PATPESAV

-142 GPGLPFLIGV
+142 GPGSPFLIGV

-158 LAAAVPALLDAAA
+158 LAAALPALLDAAA

-192 EETRAPVA
+192 EETEAPVA
-200 LAAVPA
+200 LAAVTA
-206 GGPGAGGEQGPAF
+206 DGPGPGSPGERGPAF

-225 SPELAALRWAARNGV
+225 SPELVALRWAAANGV

-251 RAWARGGPD
+251 RAWAGGGPD
-260 APAPAPGADSVPVP
+260 TPAPVP
-274 GEDSAPVPGEGHGLS
+274 GADSAPVPGEGHGLS

-299 DGDDLWD
+299 DGEDLWD
-306 RLVEAPAPGSP
+306 RLVEALAPGST

-338 RRGVDGTDLVR
+338 RGGVHGTDLAR
-349 EACMREHIAEALAN
+349 EACMRGHVAEALAS

-375 TPALLPYAAGAATA
+375 TPALLPPAAGAAG
-389 PAVDAPDAAQAPEDA
+389 D
-404 PDAPSALADA
+404 
-414 PDAPD
+414 
-419 VLDVPDAPKVP
+419 
-430 AGPSDAP
+430 
-437 NAPAGAPDASA
+437 
-448 AGAPDTPSTPEDAPA
+448 GAPDTDGQVNGAAGPEA
-463 ASVGV
+463 
-468 PLTPAD
+468 
-474 APNAPAREPG
+474 
-484 AGATEV
+484 
-490 GATGTGATEAGATR
+490 
-504 VETCTVSLIPYTY
+504 CTVSLVPYTY
-517 LLLDSR
+517 PLLDSR

-558 RVCADLRGQGHPYG
+558 RVCAALREQGHPYG

-618 AVAHALERV
+618 AVARALERV
-627 LVGTRTGRPAPAAP
+627 LVGARTGRPAPAAP
-641 RSGLGPAVEAE
+641 RGGLGPAVEAE
-652 TEVLSLPGPADAH
+652 AAALSLPGPQDTH
-665 EKAPRDLR
+665 EKEPRDLR
-673 LDPARSALDGRRE
+673 LDPARSTLDRRRE

-698 YAQEQEVTG
+698 YAQEREVTG
-707 AAGSEGLTTRWQV
+707 AAGTEGLTTRWQV

-733 GARGVTPAQAAEGV
+733 GVRGVTPAQAAEGV
-747 LRGRHATERAE
+747 LRQRHAAERAE
-758 GGPTAAQVVR
+758 DGPTAAQVVR
-768 GLTEAVTCGL
+768 GLTEAAECGL
-778 PALADE
+778 PAPADE

-803 AGLDLLDRVA
+803 AGLDLLDRLD
-813 AGHLPGLGA
+813 AGHLPGLTTPDDA
-822 PSAPSPSKA
+822 SAPDATA
-831 SPDALAPLPTRIA
+831 SARAARTA
-844 HAVELLTSA
+844 SAAELLTSA

-884 GIRLADA
+884 GIRLTDA

-916 ERAETFG
+916 EEAEAFG
-923 VRVASWVDAA
+923 GRVASWVDGA
-933 VDGSSRAAL
+933 VDSTSRAAL
-942 TARLTGVLTAA
+942 TARLTGVLTVA
-953 GPLLTVGVAALD
+953 GPLLTVGAGALD

-972 ELEDA
+972 EMDDT

-1013 DIADADDPVESAR
+1013 DTLDADDPAELAR
-1026 RAVADLAARDLL
+1026 RTAADLAARELL
-1038 TRLGLPVPSPVD
+1038 TGLGLPVPPPAHDDRFPPLS
-1050 TEGHAPSAHATA
+1050 GHPGAARPTVAPATA
-1062 PAPPTASAPVAA
+1062 P
-1074 FTTVPRPAAASAPVP
+1074 
-1089 PPSTPASSSDA
+1089 STGA
-1100 TTGTAGPSGSEP
+1100 T
-1112 ATITGTV
+1112 
-1119 RPSGPEP
+1119 PE
-1126 GTDTTTPAP
+1126 
-1135 ADPARSRTA
+1135 
-1144 GTAPATGSEAV
+1144 
-1155 PGTITGTVTGPSS
+1155 
-1168 GNGTDAA
+1168 
-1175 TGTAAPPTGLGTG
+1175 
-1188 TATVR
+1188 R

-1205 GRRPDQLPSGA
+1205 GRRPDRLPSGA
-1216 ARLATALDELYGAG
+1216 TRLATALDELYGAG
-1230 RGEGSRGGLPMSG
+1230 HGEGSRGGLPGSG
-1243 RGRGGRE
+1243 ARGGRE
-1250 APFPGVREWSEELA
+1250 PSFPGVREWSEELA

-1277 AAAATGRQD
+1277 AAAVTGRQD
-1286 VLTELD
+1286 VLAELD
-1292 PAAATPSV
+1292 PSAVTPSV

-1316 RLAALRPLVRRLVDE
+1316 RLAALRPLVRHLVEE

-1346 TMLARPTRRPGGRL
+1346 TMLARPTRRPGSRL

-1374 RTADGTVQVV
+1374 RTADGTVRVI

-1392 RARRS
+1392 RGRRS

-1470 GLRHARSLITVPSR
+1470 GLRHARSLIAVPTR

-1499 GGLLSEVRALVATG
+1499 GGLLAEVRALVNTG